1 MVNQTLQVMKSR
13 FLFPSQLRPFGWIL
27 AIPGFVLGY
36 FSLYRDYKI
45 PGFSFPVWPSQFFHN
60 PVSQDLTKTLALL
73 LIIIGLFFIAF
84 SKEKKE
90 DELTIRMRQNALYWS
105 VLIGYMIYFT
115 WLIVAIIIELLK
127 LDKDPLGGLSDV
139 LGMSIYNLFTPLL
152 IFIARYYYLRYS
164 KNGEFQ
170 VGRMYYLPERPYK
183 IIGQLISV
191 PLLLIIV
198 FSFIGSW
205 FFKGD
210 FELKDWVTTLMLL
223 LPLSLLIW
231 GYSKRSEED
240 EFISTLRLESMQ
252 LAVYFNYAVLL
263 LANTFFYF
271 LDFMVVMFLNLG
283 TIALF
288 FVLRFSYT
296 LWKNNPNKPM
306 KGTFAL

>member
-1 MVNQTLQVMKSR
+1 MKSR
-13 FLFPSQLRPFGWIL
+13 FLFPNQLRPFGWLL
-27 AIPGFVLGY
+27 AIPGFALGY

-45 PGFSFPVWPSQFFHN
+45 PGFSFSFWPNYQFFHA

-73 LIIIGLFFIAF
+73 LIIVGLFFMAF

-90 DELTIRMRQNALYWS
+90 DELTARMRQNALYWS
-105 VLIGYMIYFT
+105 VLISYILYLT
-115 WLIVAIIIELLK
+115 WLIIVIFIELLK
-127 LDKDPLGGLSDV
+127 LDKDPLGGLADI
-139 LGMSIYNLFTPLL
+139 LNMSIYNLFTPLL

-164 KNGEFQ
+164 KNGEYQ
-170 VGRMYYLPERPYK
+170 VGKMYYLPERPYK

-191 PLLLIIV
+191 PLLLIII
-198 FSFIGSW
+198 FSFTGSW

-210 FELKDWVTTLMLL
+210 IELKDWTATLMLL

-263 LANTFFYF
+263 LANFFFYF
-271 LDFMVVMFLNLG
+271 LDFMLVMFLNLG

-288 FVLRFSYT
+288 FVLRFSYV
-296 LWKNNPNKPM
+296 LWKSNNENKHV
-306 KGTFAL
+306 KGILSL